1 MNAQLSRVVLAP
13 GYLLHRR
20 EYRDSSLILEL
31 FSREHGRL
39 TAFARGARGPKG
51 RFGTLQAFQPL
62 LLSWQGRGEAAHLTG
77 AESAARPGALPSG
90 ALMSAFYLNELLL
103 KLTHPHDP
111 HPEIHDGY
119 GQALQEL
126 RAGIDAENALRRF
139 ELRLL
144 GWLGYGMS
152 LAEEARSGEPVL
164 AARHYQVEFAAGVER
179 CAPDSPGATAGRVLL
194 CLAQER
200 PLQGAED
207 QKAARLLMR
216 RALDHCL
223 EGREL
228 KTRSVARAL
237 QRREWA
243 R

>member
-1 MNAQLSRVVLAP
+1 MNAQLSRVALAP

-20 EYRDSSLILEL
+20 EYRDTSLILEL

-39 TAFARGARGPKG
+39 AAFARGARGPKG

-62 LLSWQGRGEAAHLTG
+62 LLSWQGRGDAAQLTG
-77 AESAARPGALPSG
+77 AESAARPGVVPAA
-90 ALMSAFYLNELLL
+90 ALMSAFYLNELLI
-103 KLTHPHDP
+103 KLTHQHDP
-111 HPEIHDGY
+111 HPEIYDGY
-119 GQALQEL
+119 EQALQDL
-126 RAGIDAENALRRF
+126 RSGVETENALRRF

-152 LAEEARSGEPVL
+152 LAEEVRSGEPVQ
-164 AARHYQVEFAAGVER
+164 AEQYYQVQLAVGVAR
-179 CAPDSPGATAGRVLL
+179 CAADAPGATPGRVLL
-194 CLAQER
+194 CLANEDL
-200 PLQGAED
+200 LQGAAD

-216 RALDHCL
+216 RALDQCL

-228 KTRSVARAL
+228 KTRNVARSML
-237 QRREWA
+237 RREWA